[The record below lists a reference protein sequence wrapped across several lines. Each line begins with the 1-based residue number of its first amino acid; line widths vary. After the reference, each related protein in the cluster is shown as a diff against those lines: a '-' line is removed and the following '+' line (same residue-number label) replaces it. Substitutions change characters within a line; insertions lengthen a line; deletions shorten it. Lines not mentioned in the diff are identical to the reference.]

1 MPWSWCQTDW
11 NVTHS
16 RARANPQRDIS
27 KEPRWLQKQ
36 HVNTHAYTCT
46 HKVTEFI
53 DRSLSEG
60 LLTSSS
66 SPAFLFP
73 SVPGPPGK
81 TWKHLSVSHAANLNG
96 PSLCM
101 SKIPQT
107 FDSCDANQMLRN
119 LIKPVVLNILSALTS
134 LSALT
139 KQNLSNWGR
148 RKQTAE

>member
-1 MPWSWCQTDW
+1 M
-11 NVTHS
+11 H
-16 RARANPQRDIS
+16 I
-27 KEPRWLQKQ
+27 
-36 HVNTHAYTCT
+36 HVHTRLCY
-46 HKVTEFI
+46 EFI
-53 DRSLSEG
+53 DRSLSED
-60 LLTSSS
+60 LLASSS

-101 SKIPQT
+101 SEIPQT

-119 LIKPVVLNILSALTS
+119 LMKPDVLNILSALTS

-139 KQNLSNWGR
+139 KQNLSN
-148 RKQTAE
+148 